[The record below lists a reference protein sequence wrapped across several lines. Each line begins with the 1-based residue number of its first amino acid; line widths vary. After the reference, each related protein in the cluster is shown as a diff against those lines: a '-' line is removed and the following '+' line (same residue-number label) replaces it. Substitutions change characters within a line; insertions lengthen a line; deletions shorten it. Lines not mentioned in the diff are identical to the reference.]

1 MECHESHRDE
11 SAEKYLNG
19 QLDPAARDEFEV
31 HILEC
36 TECLR
41 RVEALEMLRHE
52 LAQRTP
58 FPLRQA

>member
-1 MECHESHRDE
+1 MECRELYREE

-36 TECLR
+36 AECLR
-41 RVEALEMLRHE
+41 RVEALEMLRQE

-58 FPLRQA
+58 SPLRQS